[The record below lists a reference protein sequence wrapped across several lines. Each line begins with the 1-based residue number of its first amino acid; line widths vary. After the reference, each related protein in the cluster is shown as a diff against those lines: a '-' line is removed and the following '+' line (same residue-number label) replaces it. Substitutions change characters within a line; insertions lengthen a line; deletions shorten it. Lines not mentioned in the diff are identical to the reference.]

1 MVWWMRPPWR
11 NSSHS
16 RETNSTRWKF
26 QIQYLFINTS
36 PPSSIVRTSHTVS
49 LWFSWNLNGVS
60 RTFERWSKRSPL
72 LPPSLVSPHYG
83 PNKRGRNPPFFLFF
97 PFSFF
102 FLLLRGWICK
112 GGEPP
117 RLLTSFLTSA
127 IHSRR
132 RRGWLGKRFHL
143 DAHLVEKIFHGIYY
157 GGDVMSPF
165 VPWKER
171 WYLRNKRSRLNAL
184 LAIRAINGASTLISC
199 LRYLHP
205 PSPRQWWV
213 SDINTGLDVFALI
226 DFRLSLSPSIV

>member
-102 FLLLRGWICK
+102 FSSFAWVDMQGRRTTTFADVIFNQRDPFSPATRLAGETLPFRCSSRGKDFPRDILRGRRYVSFRSVE
-112 GGEPP
+112 GEM
-117 RLLTSFLTSA
+117 
-127 IHSRR
+127 
-132 RRGWLGKRFHL
+132 
-143 DAHLVEKIFHGIYY
+143 V
-157 GGDVMSPF
+157 
-165 VPWKER
+165 
-171 WYLRNKRSRLNAL
+171 
-184 LAIRAINGASTLISC
+184 STK
-199 LRYLHP
+199 
-205 PSPRQWWV
+205 
-213 SDINTGLDVFALI
+213 
-226 DFRLSLSPSIV
+226 

>member
-1 MVWWMRPPWR
+1 MQPQHNACTMRVQKPLNPPQKKKKKKEMVWWMRPPWR

-72 LPPSLVSPHYG
+72 MPPSLVSPHYG

-102 FLLLRGWICK
+102 FFFFCV
-112 GGEPP
+112 GGYAREENHHVCW
-117 RLLTSFLTSA
+117 RHF
-127 IHSRR
+127 
-132 RRGWLGKRFHL
+132 
-143 DAHLVEKIFHGIYY
+143 
-157 GGDVMSPF
+157 
-165 VPWKER
+165 
-171 WYLRNKRSRLNAL
+171 
-184 LAIRAINGASTLISC
+184 
-199 LRYLHP
+199 
-205 PSPRQWWV
+205 
-213 SDINTGLDVFALI
+213 
-226 DFRLSLSPSIV
+226 